1 LAAKSKNCWAS
12 ANDFVN
18 AVIPERTTEAV
29 RDWVFYDGECP
40 LCTGAVARF
49 APMLH
54 RHRFNL
60 APLQMPWT
68 QKRLG
73 LKTGEPLVEMK
84 LLTEYGQ
91 IYGGADALAQIA
103 RRIWWAWPLFA
114 LAHIPGA
121 AILLRTLYQRIAANR
136 NCIGNACQL
145 PKQNRLGD
153 YLPLIILP
161 VLALLTRNTFPAW
174 IFMWLLALSLYFGC
188 KWLTWRRALWQTH
201 GLNMAVSLAAVKR
214 ENT

>member
-1 LAAKSKNCWAS
+1 
-12 ANDFVN
+12 
-18 AVIPERTTEAV
+18 
-29 RDWVFYDGECP
+29 
-40 LCTGAVARF
+40 
-49 APMLH
+49 MLH

-153 YLPLIILP
+153 YT
-161 VLALLTRNTFPAW
+161 AGSGFAH
-174 IFMWLLALSLYFGC
+174 A
-188 KWLTWRRALWQTH
+188 
-201 GLNMAVSLAAVKR
+201 
-214 ENT
+214 